1 MDINSKKRNGTVSD
15 LSDVSDVSDVSEEM
29 KGREKINGHQ
39 FVFVN

>member
-15 LSDVSDVSDVSEEM
+15 LSDVSDVSEEM